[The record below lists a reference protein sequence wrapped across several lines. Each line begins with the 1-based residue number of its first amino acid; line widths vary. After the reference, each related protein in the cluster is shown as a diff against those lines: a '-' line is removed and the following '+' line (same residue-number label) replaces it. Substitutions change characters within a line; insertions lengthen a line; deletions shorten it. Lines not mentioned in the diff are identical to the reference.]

1 MSEGQPRASTSPKTP
16 TGGTLPSRAAR
27 HATAPA
33 FVVLTRRW
41 HSAKVRYRPNPP
53 HRRRLGSWSAAPT
66 VQACRRLRRG
76 LWPAAQTAVA
86 AGLSWYLASDV
97 LGSPQPFFAP
107 IAATVSLSASS
118 VLRGQRALQLIGG
131 VSLGIGIGV
140 GFEHLIGTGSVA
152 LGAAVLVALAV
163 ALAVG
168 GGFFGQG
175 LMFVNQAGVSAILV
189 ITLHGGATG
198 SERLVDALIGGGVA
212 VVVSLLLFP
221 TAPMPL
227 VEEAVR
233 SVLGALRDALAQ
245 LDQRLAARDRYED
258 RGWPLAASQ
267 QIHQQLAG
275 LAAALASARDIVLLA
290 PRRWSLRPAVR
301 RAGECATRCDAMAD
315 SVLSLVRGADA
326 AARAQDEE
334 QGQAQEQDQE
344 QEPGQDQEQ
353 GSGSWRAAVGKL
365 TAAMGLLV
373 QGAGAAEIAAERKET
388 ALPAGPAGTT
398 SPSDWSEGGQADLVA
413 SAADACWQELVGLA
427 EVMDACRAPR
437 RPAGR
442 QRGAERW
449 SRPPGH
455 RARRPRWTRPRRS

>member
-1 MSEGQPRASTSPKTP
+1 M
-16 TGGTLPSRAAR
+16 
-27 HATAPA
+27 
-33 FVVLTRRW
+33 V
-41 HSAKVRYRPNPP
+41 
-53 HRRRLGSWSAAPT
+53 
-66 VQACRRLRRG
+66 
-76 LWPAAQTAVA
+76 QTAVA
-86 AGLSWYLASDV
+86 AGLSWCLASDV
-97 LGSPQPFFAP
+97 VGNPQPFFAP

-131 VSLGIGIGV
+131 VALGIGIGI

-212 VVVSLLLFP
+212 VVVSVLLFP

-275 LAAALASARDIVLLA
+275 LVAALASARDIVLLA

-301 RAGECATRCDAMAD
+301 RAGECATRCDALAD
-315 SVLSLVRGADA
+315 SVLTLLRGADA

-334 QGQAQEQDQE
+334 QGPAQ
-344 QEPGQDQEQ
+344 GA
-353 GSGSWRAAVGKL
+353 GSWRAAVGKL

-373 QGAGAAEIAAERKET
+373 QGAGAAEIAAERKE
-388 ALPAGPAGTT
+388 AGLPARPAGTGR
-398 SPSDWSEGGQADLVA
+398 PRDWSEGGQADLVT
-413 SAADACWQELVGLA
+413 SAAGACWQELVGLA
-427 EVMDACRAPR
+427 EVMDACRASR
-437 RPAGR
+437 RPADR

-455 RARRPRWTRPRRS
+455 RGRRPRWTRPRRS